1 MTAAS
6 GDAQAAP
13 GSRGGPG
20 ASAGAWCDG
29 NPLSPLA
36 VFLRV
41 LDGEPISAI
50 QVSLPDHLDAKEGFV
65 DQAEAILPHLD
76 RRLPG
81 GVRVTARRPNGF
93 RALQADCLRILECHP
108 QLRLTG
114 PLPRAATEN
123 RARYQAARER
133 AERAARLHEQ
143 GLSWT
148 QIAARIGVIR
158 ESARHIVLQHE
169 SALRHSSALCVEVA
183 PADPKRAKSG
193 P

>member
-6 GDAQAAP
+6 DDAQVAP
-13 GSRGGPG
+13 ASRGGPG
-20 ASAGAWCDG
+20 AAGGAWCDS
-29 NPLSPLA
+29 NPLCPLA

-41 LDGEPISAI
+41 LGGEPIAAI
-50 QVSLPDHLDAKEGFV
+50 QASLPDHLDAKEGFV

-93 RALQADCLRILECHP
+93 RALEADCLRILEYHP
-108 QLRLTG
+108 ELRLTG
-114 PLPRAATEN
+114 PLPPATAAN
-123 RARYQAARER
+123 RARYRASRER
-133 AERAARLHEQ
+133 AEGAARLHEQ

-169 SALRHSSALCVEVA
+169 SALRHCAELRPTSVS
-183 PADPKRAKSG
+183 ADPAAERD
-193 P
+193 

>member
-6 GDAQAAP
+6 DDAQAAP
-13 GSRGGPG
+13 ASRGGPG
-20 ASAGAWCDG
+20 AAAGAWCDS
-29 NPLSPLA
+29 NPLCPLA

-41 LDGEPISAI
+41 LGGEPIAAI
-50 QVSLPDHLDAKEGFV
+50 QASLPDHLDAKEGFV

-93 RALQADCLRILECHP
+93 RALEADCLRILEYHP
-108 QLRLTG
+108 ELRLTG
-114 PLPRAATEN
+114 PLPPATAAN
-123 RARYQAARER
+123 RARYRASRER
-133 AERAARLHEQ
+133 AEGAARLHEQ

-169 SALRHSSALCVEVA
+169 SALRHCAELRPTSVS
-183 PADPKRAKSG
+183 ADPAAKRD
-193 P
+193 